1 MGLENGI
8 ILEMNTKIKYQPWFC
23 SLELDKYDEKNNFY
37 QYLVD
42 FWCSG
47 YELRMKIFEA
57 LHISSEGG
65 GEFVLGYEDILRIIN
80 VIKNEIK
87 YNGDFED
94 KCFFWHTIDN
104 LYWVYEY
111 MIKRPQ
117 DIIRCYFYDS
127 Y

>member
-80 VIKNEIK
+80 VIKNESK
-87 YNGDFED
+87 YNGYFED